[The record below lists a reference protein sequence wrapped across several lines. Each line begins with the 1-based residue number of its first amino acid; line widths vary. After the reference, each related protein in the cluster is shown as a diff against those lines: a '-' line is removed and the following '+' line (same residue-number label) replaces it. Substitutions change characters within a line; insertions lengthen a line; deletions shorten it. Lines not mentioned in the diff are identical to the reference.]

1 MKMHKYKTKWDNQTL
16 KKTSI
21 KPMAKIRHYQ
31 KIFNTNYISVYKSK
45 IWTQEHKFSSIIKLI
60 NQQKSLKWSKMSMN
74 SSCNKTISN
83 RIKQYRMLCKM
94 PFSNFKSKTVVPIRC
109 RKVHRPRNKKVK
121 VLNSV
126 KQPTTTNRIP
136 ILMRSQ
142 HRKKKRRSS
151 RFLDRVE
158 SMLKFVIT
166 SYRPGQIRMHSNSWR
181 RMMWNNKIFNNS

>member
-1 MKMHKYKTKWDNQTL
+1 
-16 KKTSI
+16 
-21 KPMAKIRHYQ
+21 
-31 KIFNTNYISVYKSK
+31 
-45 IWTQEHKFSSIIKLI
+45 
-60 NQQKSLKWSKMSMN
+60 MSMN

-181 RMMWNNKIFNNS
+181 RMMWNNKIFNNSWFYSSSRNITMKIMQMARMCNILNRPSNRSWERMARCTWLHTSSQLMHNSRLKRKSRSD